1 MPINSGVLSGY
12 TEVSKEYFVETYK
25 LFGSGKKEPL
35 FKMVDSKKG
44 KITYYALTSFLSND

>member
-1 MPINSGVLSGY
+1 MSINSGVLSGY

-44 KITYYALTSFLSND
+44 KITYYALTSFLNND